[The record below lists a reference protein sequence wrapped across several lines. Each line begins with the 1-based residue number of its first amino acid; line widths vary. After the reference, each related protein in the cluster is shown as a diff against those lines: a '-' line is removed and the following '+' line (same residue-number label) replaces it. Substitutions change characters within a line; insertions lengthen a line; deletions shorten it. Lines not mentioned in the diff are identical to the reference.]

1 MKIKVY
7 LNDWFYNAGIV
18 GFLRIL
24 EKNHDEF
31 AIKRNNYIEFD
42 TEDLRDFHKY
52 YFEYFFKK
60 YNVAE
65 NVENRTKNSFDY
77 LENNIEVILENKDKE
92 KERKDKIKS
101 NKKYIKD
108 TIKKQ
113 LDKIKKIDENTYE
126 EMKEQYERIEKSST
140 KQEIIE
146 IKEKLISD
154 IEKDNIN
161 KRLTLNLFKSILSN
175 TYYGQPSFLNVIK
188 TSISYEGQQELM
200 YRDYVSNI
208 VETGFINGIMKNEY
222 SIEQIKEYIENA
234 KESNITQE
242 MEKIYSKIEKDY
254 IGRSKT
260 IEDIQKYLKEKVIKS
275 CSMCENEIGLTTN
288 YSEGNFVPLA
298 ISSDNAR
305 NFFWNQNVKMP
316 ICDVCKLILF
326 CIPAGMTT
334 ITKTIKENGEYREKQ
349 LLSFVNFDT
358 KVDMLYKTNIN
369 FGNKS
374 RYENKNENPYSEL
387 ILDIVEQ
394 DKQVSIWQLDNIFV
408 VELEVE
414 YGAYSRIEY
423 FNIKRYISLF
433 FKDYAKKTL
442 SKIWDYRYK
451 LQIVDYIMKNK
462 DIKYIINDRL
472 RAEMSKEEAKGAKKN
487 GYNSFL
493 ATQIRMILNILKKEG
508 NEVENIKKND
518 DKLYVIYNLGIQ
530 IHEEL
535 KHNNEDNKLDGYTYK
550 MLNSIKAG
558 NKKEFMDI
566 VIRLHMAM
574 GKDVSPIF
582 IETMQTTGLDFES
595 IGHSFLAG
603 LISNK
608 YEKKEEEKING

>member
-24 EKNHDEF
+24 EANDDEF

-42 TEDLRDFHKY
+42 TESLRKFHKY
-52 YFEYFFKK
+52 YFKYFFQK

-222 SIEQIKEYIENA
+222 SIEQIKEYIENT

-518 DKLYVIYNLGIQ
+518 DKLYVIYNLGVQ

-535 KHNNEDNKLDGYTYK
+535 KSKGEDNKLDGYTYK

>member
-42 TEDLRDFHKY
+42 TESLRKFHKY
-52 YFEYFFKK
+52 YFKYFFQK

-242 MEKIYSKIEKDY
+242 MGKIYSKIEKDY

-349 LLSFVNFDT
+349 VLSFVNFDT

-408 VELEVE
+408 VELEAE

-493 ATQIRMILNILKKEG
+493 ATQIRMILNNLKKEG
-508 NEVENIKKND
+508 KEVEDIKKNN
-518 DKLYVIYNLGIQ
+518 DKLYVIYNLGVQ

-535 KHNNEDNKLDGYTYK
+535 KSKEEDNKLDGYTYK

-566 VIRLHMAM
+566 VIRLHIAM

>member
-24 EKNHDEF
+24 EANDDEF

-42 TEDLRDFHKY
+42 TESLRKFHKY
-52 YFEYFFKK
+52 YFKYFFQK

-408 VELEVE
+408 VELEAE

-493 ATQIRMILNILKKEG
+493 ATQIRMILNNLKKEG
-508 NEVENIKKND
+508 KEVEDIKKNN
-518 DKLYVIYNLGIQ
+518 DKLYVIYNLGVQ

-535 KHNNEDNKLDGYTYK
+535 KSKEEDNKLDGYTYK

-566 VIRLHMAM
+566 VIRLHIAM